1 MLSSRTLARTVIG
14 AIGRPLQF
22 PLRTSLGGV
31 AQTTCIR
38 SMSSMLSPTD
48 ATPAQEQPS
57 SAYEPLSGFQL
68 KPASPSYFT
77 TNPVFNELIVN
88 LDYTYSQYRPVTKPF
103 KQAQR
108 PNWLGKEALTAAV
121 GVATLKTSQYRLIV
135 SKLNQLATLTPR
147 PAPVDAIF
155 NQFSKTEEQMAQKAK
170 PRVVDHLGRALATG
184 RRKEAS
190 ASVYVVEGDGKV
202 LVNGQDA
209 SVYFNKSQDRDSLLK
224 PFKVTNLLGKYNVW
238 ALVKGGGTTGQAEAI
253 SLGVAKALLTHS
265 PELKPTLRR
274 AGCITRDM
282 RVVERKK
289 PGQYGAR
296 KKFQWV
302 KR

>member
-1 MLSSRTLARTVIG
+1 MLSSRTLARIFVG
-14 AIGRPLQF
+14 AIGRPLQSGAH
-22 PLRTSLGGV
+22 TS
-31 AQTTCIR
+31 AARAASTTAIR
-38 SMSSMLSPTD
+38 SFSQSSTVN
-48 ATPAQEQPS
+48 TAQEQPTVG
-57 SAYEPLSGFQL
+57 YETLSGFQL

-77 TNPVFNELIVN
+77 TNPVYNELIVN
-88 LDYTYSQYRPVTKPF
+88 LDYTYRRYRPVTKPF

-121 GVATLKTSQYRLIV
+121 GVETLKTSQYRLII

-147 PAPVDAIF
+147 PTPVEALF
-155 NQFSKTEEQMAQKAK
+155 SQFSKSEEHMTQKANV
-170 PRVVDHLGRALATG
+170 RVVDHLGRALATG

-190 ASVYVVEGDGKV
+190 ASVFVVEGEGHV
-202 LVNGQDA
+202 LVNGKDA
-209 SVYFNKSQDRDSLLK
+209 AEYFNKSQDRDSLLK
-224 PFKVTNLLGKYNVW
+224 PFKVTDLLGKYNVW
-238 ALVKGGGTTGQAEAI
+238 ARVQGGGTTGQAEAI
-253 SLGVAKALLTHS
+253 SLGIAKALMTHT
-265 PELKPTLRR
+265 PGLKPTLRK

>member
-1 MLSSRTLARTVIG
+1 MLSSRTLARTLVG
-14 AIGRPLQF
+14 AISRSLQSST
-22 PLRTSLGGV
+22 PKV
-31 AQTTCIR
+31 AACAR
-38 SMSSMLSPTD
+38 LMSSTAEPV
-48 ATPAQEQPS
+48 AQEQS
-57 SAYEPLSGFQL
+57 SNGYGALSGFQL
-68 KPASPSYFT
+68 KPQSPSYFT
-77 TNPVFNELIVN
+77 TNPTYNELIVN
-88 LDYTYSQYRPVTKPF
+88 LDYTYRQFRPVTKSS
-103 KQAQR
+103 KASQR
-108 PNWLGKEALTAAV
+108 PNWLGKDALTVAV
-121 GVATLKTSQYRLIV
+121 GVDTLKTSQYRLII

-147 PAPVDAIF
+147 PAPVEMLF
-155 NQFSKTEEQMAQKAK
+155 SQFAKSEEQMIQKAK
-170 PRVVDHLGRALATG
+170 PRVVDHFGRALATG

-190 ASVYVVEGDGKV
+190 ASVYVVEGDGKM
-202 LVNGQDA
+202 LINGQEA
-209 SVYFNKSQDRDSLLK
+209 SLYFKKSQDRDSLLK
-224 PFKVTNLLGKYNVW
+224 PFEVTSLLGKYNVW

-253 SLGVAKALLTHS
+253 SLGIAKALMTHT

>member
-1 MLSSRTLARTVIG
+1 MSIG
-14 AIGRPLQF
+14 VQSGSEAP
-22 PLRTSLGGV
+22 S
-31 AQTTCIR
+31 
-38 SMSSMLSPTD
+38 
-48 ATPAQEQPS
+48 QEQPIDGYGS
-57 SAYEPLSGFQL
+57 LGGFQL

-77 TNPVFNELIVN
+77 TNPVYNELIVN
-88 LDYTYSQYRPVTKPF
+88 LDYTYRQYRPITKPF
-103 KQAQR
+103 KQALR
-108 PNWLGKEALTAAV
+108 PNWLGKEALRTAV
-121 GVATLKTSQYRLIV
+121 GVDALKTSQYRLIV

-147 PAPVDAIF
+147 PAPVEALF

-190 ASVYVVEGDGKV
+190 ASVYVVEGDGKM
-202 LVNGQDA
+202 LINGQEAA
-209 SVYFNKSQDRDSLLK
+209 SYFKKIQDRESLLK
-224 PFKVTNLLGKYNVW
+224 PFEVTSLLGKYNVW

-253 SLGVAKALLTHS
+253 SLGIAKALMTHS
-265 PELKPTLRR
+265 PELKPTLRK